1 MNTTRMIEIAAS
13 LGHCYTK
20 KSELTV
26 RLDVARK
33 ELDAELLRIT
43 PAEGWPGKNAEERKL
58 NADRAA
64 MENTRAAEQ
73 RAIIA
78 KTEGELSGLLAGI
91 DGLEAERRAL
101 EWEVRAALA
110 LALSGKQETQ
120 GNAENTAFDDA
131 QDDAALTE
139 LEMDLEEELAV
150 LPEGDNHI
158 DWNAD
163 ELPF

>member
-1 MNTTRMIEIAAS
+1 MDSQRMIEIAQS
-13 LGHCYTK
+13 LGHCYAK

-26 RLDVARK
+26 KIVAAK
-33 ELDAELLRIT
+33 MELEAELLRST

-64 MENTRAAEQ
+64 MENARAAEQ

-78 KTEGELSGLLAGI
+78 QTEGELSGLQAGI

-101 EWEVRAALA
+101 EWEVRAALVSV
-110 LALSGKQETQ
+110 LFGKQEVK

-131 QDDAALTE
+131 QDDSALTD
-139 LEMDLEEELAV
+139 LEQELEEELAGV
-150 LPEGDNHI
+150 LPDDI
-158 DWNAD
+158 
-163 ELPF
+163 PF